1 MAKKLLA
8 DSWTFFTDNV
18 LFISLIVL
26 PIVIPKEIV
35 TELYRHS
42 VNADNSTLFKQ
53 LVPLAIELITYP
65 IYSIGVIF
73 YIVSVR
79 SGKRID
85 TKTAWW
91 LGVKFWLPYAILNIL
106 VGLIIFFGLVVF
118 IVPGIIF
125 AIRYAFS
132 GFDLLLN
139 ESSPVQAMK
148 NSWRATKAHM
158 GVLFSGYVLLLLAL
172 FVPYFFLALIFDFES
187 NSLWGLKIT
196 VNIIY
201 SVLSVLFTIFTFHVY
216 ELARRQ
222 QPNEIV

>member
-85 TKTAWW
+85 TKTA
-91 LGVKFWLPYAILNIL
+91 N
-106 VGLIIFFGLVVF
+106 
-118 IVPGIIF
+118 
-125 AIRYAFS
+125 
-132 GFDLLLN
+132 
-139 ESSPVQAMK
+139 
-148 NSWRATKAHM
+148 
-158 GVLFSGYVLLLLAL
+158 SGYLTQ
-172 FVPYFFLALIFDFES
+172 F
-187 NSLWGLKIT
+187 
-196 VNIIY
+196 
-201 SVLSVLFTIFTFHVY
+201 
-216 ELARRQ
+216 
-222 QPNEIV
+222 